1 MYFKCGKLISV
12 IECLVTTLQ
21 TNKQTTKAGKLS
33 GRLLGKKTV
42 YMNLPPAWFHLK
54 MPVGD
59 TDE

>member
-1 MYFKCGKLISV
+1 MSV
-12 IECLVTTLQ
+12 IDCLVTTSQ

-33 GRLLGKKTV
+33 ERLFGKKTV

-59 TDE
+59 SDE